1 MRIVAIVLVSLMA
14 AIWPAQGD
22 DRLPVLK
29 VGDTTYSNV
38 LILNVTATDI
48 YFSSAR
54 GIGNAKLTSLD
65 PAVQAQF
72 APDAAK
78 AGQVEQAQQQGNAQ
92 YLAAMAV
99 RTVPPPTQDGQPGV
113 PLAATN
119 SSPTNKAVAKL
130 FLNQP
135 APELAVE
142 KWISASPNTQGKF
155 VLIDFWATTND
166 ASVKFISKLN
176 DFQQRFATNLAI
188 VGISDEAEDDVRKIE
203 DPKIEYSSGIDTQE
217 QMETALELK
226 ALPYVILMDTNQ
238 VVRWEGNPLN
248 TTNAL
253 TDTVVAGILDKYS
266 PAQ

>member
-1 MRIVAIVLVSLMA
+1 MRILATVLVTLLGV
-14 AIWPAQGD
+14 IWQARGD

-38 LILNVTATDI
+38 LILNVSATDI
-48 YFSSAR
+48 CFSSAG

-78 AGQVEQAQQQGNAQ
+78 VAEAQKIQAEANSQ
-92 YLAAMAV
+92 YLAAMAA
-99 RTVPPPTQDGQPGV
+99 RTGPPPAPDGQPGV
-113 PLAATN
+113 PMAATN
-119 SSPTNKAVAKL
+119 SSTTNKAVAKL

-135 APELAVE
+135 GPELAVE

-155 VLIDFWATTND
+155 VLIDFWASTND

-188 VGISDEAEDDVRKIE
+188 VGISDETEDDVRKIE
-203 DPKIEYSSGIDTQE
+203 DPKIEYSSGIDTQG

-226 ALPYVILMDTNQ
+226 ALPYVLLIDTNQ

-253 TDTVVAGILDKYS
+253 TETAIAGILDRYS
-266 PAQ
+266 PTQ